1 MTVASPRTHPVA
13 AMLAAARP
21 VAVAL
26 TGVLAGAALAAWL
39 TDVAIGGSAPLW
51 ISYHQAVTPAYS
63 ALVPPLGALALL
75 ATAVTA
81 ATARSPRERRL
92 AVGAVGCLVVGLVV
106 TVAVNF
112 PMNAEIATWQA
123 MDAPADWRQLQDRW
137 LGAHAVRA
145 TLAVAGFAL
154 LLIARR
160 PAPGPTSGHP
170 R

>member
-1 MTVASPRTHPVA
+1 MTVMGPRTRPGTA
-13 AMLAAARP
+13 LLAAAHP

-39 TDVAIGGSAPLW
+39 TDAAVGGSAPLW

-63 ALVPPLGALALL
+63 ALVPPLGALALA
-75 ATAVTA
+75 ATVVTA
-81 ATARSPRERRL
+81 LTSRERRL
-92 AVGAVGCLVVGLVV
+92 AVGAAACLVVGLVV

-123 MDAPADWRQLQDRW
+123 ADPPADWRQLQDRW

-154 LLIARR
+154 LLITR
-160 PAPGPTSGHP
+160 PPASGPTSGHP